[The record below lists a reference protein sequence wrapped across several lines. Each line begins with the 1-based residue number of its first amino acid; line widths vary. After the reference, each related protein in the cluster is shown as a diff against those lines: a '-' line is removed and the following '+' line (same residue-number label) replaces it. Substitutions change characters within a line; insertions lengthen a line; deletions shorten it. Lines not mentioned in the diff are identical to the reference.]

1 MKLNAI
7 FVATLSVL
15 GFSSQAAACTDFEI
29 FAQPFG
35 VEVYNPNTLA
45 PATLQ
50 IELILP
56 AGPAQSSCAS
66 HKIELVSQTSYGV
79 RDLSDGRATIDGTI
93 PADQSAFAAFNDT
106 TIRLSQAAVDELIAT
121 GRFVFDYSWIQPGQ
135 FFPVGTYTNV
145 LDVNVNGAQVTSV
158 EPELAVSP
166 AVRLLG
172 DVSSGYGQVDFGALE
187 SFEEATVNF
196 IYQSNAELSVTAQSQ
211 NGERLVHEDGA
222 RVYAVPYSTYI
233 NDAPVVANG
242 ASRMNLGSE
251 TGRQSI
257 GTIRLQLGD
266 IGTPVAG
273 EYADVLILSFTA
285 N

>member
-1 MKLNAI
+1 MKLNTI
-7 FVATLSVL
+7 LVATLGVL
-15 GFSSQAAACTDFEI
+15 GLSSPAAACTDFEV
-29 FAQPFG
+29 FAQPVG
-35 VEVYNPNTLA
+35 VEGYNPNTLA

-50 IELILP
+50 IEFILP
-56 AGPAQSSCAS
+56 AGPAQASCAS
-66 HKIELVSQTSYGV
+66 HKIDLVSQTSFGV
-79 RDLSDGRATIDGTI
+79 RDLSDGIATIEGTV
-93 PADQSAFAAFNDT
+93 PAGQSAFAAFNDT

-121 GRFVFDYSWIQPGQ
+121 GSFVFDYSWIQPGQ
-135 FFPVGTYTNV
+135 FFPAGTYTNV
-145 LDVNVNGAQVTSV
+145 LDVNVNGVQVTSV

-233 NDAPVVANG
+233 NDAPVAANG
-242 ASRMNLGSE
+242 ASRMNLGAE
-251 TGRQSI
+251 NGRQSI
-257 GTIRLQLGD
+257 GTIRLRLGD

-273 EYADVLILSFTA
+273 EYADVLTLSFTA